1 MWEKIK
7 FIMSDKI
14 LKYIKDK
21 KMVNILVVF
30 LTGLI
35 LITMSFGVDDKKE
48 NKEEYININQKTEE
62 QLKDLIESIDGIKK
76 VKIMI
81 CFSDTGVKEYYK
93 DETEN
98 SESDIVKTDS
108 KMVFKRNGGNEEPIL
123 KRELNPEVKGVTI
136 VADCT
141 KKDSYDLIKRAVK
154 SSLGISENKIEI
166 IINER

>member
-7 FIMSDKI
+7 FIMIESISKYLKDRKI
-14 LKYIKDK
+14 I
-21 KMVNILVVF
+21 NILIIF

-35 LITMSFGVDDKKE
+35 LLTLSFGSDGKNEK
-48 NKEEYININQKTEE
+48 KEEYININQKTEE
-62 QLKDLIESIDGIKK
+62 QLKELIESIDGIKK

-98 SESDIVKTDS
+98 SEDDTIKTDS
-108 KMVFKRNGGNEEPIL
+108 KMVFKRSGGNEEPIL
-123 KRELNPEVKGVTI
+123 KRELNPEIKGVTV

-141 KKDSYDLIKRAVK
+141 KSNSYDLIQRAVK
-154 SSLGISENKIEI
+154 SSLGVSQNKIEI